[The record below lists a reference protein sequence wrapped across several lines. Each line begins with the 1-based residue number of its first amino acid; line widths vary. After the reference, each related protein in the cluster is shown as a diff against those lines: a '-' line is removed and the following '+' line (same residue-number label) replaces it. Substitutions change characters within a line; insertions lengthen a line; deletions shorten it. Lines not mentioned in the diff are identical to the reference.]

1 MTEDEP
7 KSKKEQNAL
16 SVLEMAKSERE
27 MMEKAVIENKQL
39 LEQLKELKAFDILSG
54 KSEQGKVEPV
64 VEMTPQ
70 EYAKRALEG
79 KI

>member
-1 MTEDEP
+1 MAEDEFF
-7 KSKKEQNAL
+7 K
-16 SVLEMAKSERE
+16 
-27 MMEKAVIENKQL
+27 
-39 LEQLKELKAFDILSG
+39 QLKEERELLEKVRDENKKLVEDLRNLKAHDILSG

-70 EYAKRALEG
+70 EYSRRALEG